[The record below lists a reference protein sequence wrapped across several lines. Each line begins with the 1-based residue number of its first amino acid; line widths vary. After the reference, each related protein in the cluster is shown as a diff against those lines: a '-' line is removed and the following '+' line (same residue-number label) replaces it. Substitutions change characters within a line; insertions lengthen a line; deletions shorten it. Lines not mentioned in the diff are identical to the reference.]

1 MLMAAPPLL
10 NPSDCAV
17 VPVDIQAG
25 LAFAAGSADRQ
36 GIRNAALALAKTA
49 VAFSVP
55 VIVSTSA
62 SKVNSG
68 PLIPLIPPLRA
79 VLTNVTPIERR
90 NMNLWEDESAKAAV
104 VERIVAPEG

>member
-1 MLMAAPPLL
+1 MASLPLL

-17 VPVDIQAG
+17 VLVDVQAG

-55 VIVSTSA
+55 VVVSTSA
-62 SKVNSG
+62 SKVYSG
-68 PLIPLIPPLRA
+68 PPLLKPLQAFCGWPARFCM
-79 VLTNVTPIERR
+79 TPEV
-90 NMNLWEDESAKAAV
+90 NANPDSLD
-104 VERIVAPEG
+104 RIAIR